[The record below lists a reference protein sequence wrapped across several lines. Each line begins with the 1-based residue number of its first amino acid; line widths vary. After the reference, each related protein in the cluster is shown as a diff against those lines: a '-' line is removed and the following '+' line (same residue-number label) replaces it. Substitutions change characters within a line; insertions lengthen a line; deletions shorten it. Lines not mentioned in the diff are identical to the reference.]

1 MTVSQMAF
9 EGSSARAS
17 VASADV
23 DRAAVTELEAARG
36 RELRGYARHLG
47 LTEDEAADAVQEVL
61 LRLWVTLDSGV
72 SVVQPEAWAFK
83 SLYRLC
89 MDAHRWR
96 RRARGLTDRLGLG
109 LGVSTRTDA
118 TDRIAVWTAAERL
131 PERQRL
137 ALYLRYRADLPFDEI
152 GEILGVAAVSARSH
166 VSRAL
171 ATLRVAFHEEDDR

>member
-9 EGSSARAS
+9 EGSSARTA
-17 VASADV
+17 ASADI
-23 DRAAVTELEAARG
+23 DRAVVTELESARG

-47 LTEDEAADAVQEVL
+47 LTDDEAADAVQEVL
-61 LRLWVTLDSGV
+61 LRLWVALDSGT
-72 SVVQPEAWAFK
+72 SVAQPEAWAFK
-83 SLYRLC
+83 ALYRRC

-96 RRARGLTDRLGLG
+96 RRAHGLTDRLGLG
-109 LGVSTRTDA
+109 LRVSTHSDA

-171 ATLRVAFHEEDDR
+171 TTLRAALLEEEDR

>member
-1 MTVSQMAF
+1 MTVGEMAL
-9 EGSSARAS
+9 ESSSAQTA
-17 VASADV
+17 ASADV
-23 DRAAVTELEAARG
+23 DRAAVTELESARG

-47 LTEDEAADAVQEVL
+47 LTDDEAADAVQEVL
-61 LRLWVTLDSGV
+61 LRLWVALDSGAAIA
-72 SVVQPEAWAFK
+72 QPDAWAFK
-83 SLYRLC
+83 TLYRLC
-89 MDAHRWR
+89 MDTHRWR

-109 LGVSTRTDA
+109 LAVSTRADA

-137 ALYLRYRADLPFDEI
+137 AIYLRYRADLPFDEI

-171 ATLRVAFHEEDDR
+171 ATLRVALREEEDR

>member
-9 EGSSARAS
+9 EGSGAQTT
-17 VASADV
+17 ASADV
-23 DRAAVTELEAARG
+23 DRAVVTELESARG
-36 RELRGYARHLG
+36 RDLRGYARHLG
-47 LTEDEAADAVQEVL
+47 LTDEEAADAVQEVL
-61 LRLWVTLDSGV
+61 LRLWVALDSGV
-72 SVVQPEAWAFK
+72 VIGQPEAWAFK
-83 SLYRLC
+83 TLYRRC

-96 RRARGLTDRLGLG
+96 RRAHGLADRLGLG
-109 LGVSTRTDA
+109 FTGSTSADA

-137 ALYLRYRADLPFDEI
+137 ALYLRYRADLPFEEI

-171 ATLRVAFHEEDDR
+171 ATLRVAFHEEEDR